1 LNNKSLVPIGSIV
14 KHHGLKGDLKVFLYN
29 EDSETLVS
37 GITFWIKDNNEFVP
51 FNLELTKGSK
61 SNFLIKI
68 KDLDNR
74 ESCSFLLKKEIYV
87 SRSNFP
93 DINEDEFY
101 INDVIGFDVQNET
114 GKAYGFLKDILLI
127 ASREILL
134 VEYQDKEIMIP
145 NVEDFV
151 KLFDFENKIVIIN
164 NLEQFIEY

>member
-1 LNNKSLVPIGSIV
+1 MNNKNLVSIGLIV

-37 GITFWIKDNNEFVP
+37 GITFWIKDNNKFVP
-51 FNLELTKGSK
+51 FNLEFTKGSK

-93 DINEDEFY
+93 DISEDEFY
-101 INDVIGFDVQNET
+101 INDVIGFVVQNET
-114 GKAYGFLKDILLI
+114 GEAFGFLKDILMI

-134 VEYQDKEIMIP
+134 VDYQNKEIMIP

>member
-1 LNNKSLVPIGSIV
+1 MNNKNLVPIGSIV

-37 GITFWIKDNNEFVP
+37 GITFWIKDNNKFVP

-74 ESCSFLLKKEIYV
+74 ESCAFLLKKEIYV

-127 ASREILL
+127 ASKEILL
-134 VEYQDKEIMIP
+134 VEYQNKEIMIP

>member
-1 LNNKSLVPIGSIV
+1 MNNKSLVPIGSIV

>member
-1 LNNKSLVPIGSIV
+1 MNNKSLVPIGSIV

-134 VEYQDKEIMIP
+134 VEYQNKDIMIP